1 MKRQITCVLLAIALL
16 SGCTNIQRGTLV
28 GALIGGGIGAGI
40 GAAGGGVGV
49 AIGAGIGAGTGAV
62 LGMVAGEVYE
72 VHKARM
78 EEENLVYS
86 PETGAAVVTTK
97 ILAEYEKR
105 LALMEAHNRDL
116 IAQNEKL
123 IAASYTMADAIKADG
138 RYVRVDTSPEG
149 VLKVTLVSEVLFEP
163 GEAEL
168 KEAIYPV
175 LDEIGRS
182 ITEEYPG
189 YYVAIEGHTDPSEV
203 SSTGYDSN
211 WELSA
216 ARALSVLHYFGDR
229 NLIDQ
234 QRLAVA
240 SYGSERPVADSSTPD
255 GQRMNRRVVITLM
268 PNNPA
273 VVPHN
278 FK

>member
-1 MKRQITCVLLAIALL
+1 MKRQIICVLLAIALL
-16 SGCTNIQRGTLV
+16 AGCTNIQRGTLV

-49 AIGAGIGAGTGAV
+49 AIGAGVGAGTGAV

-78 EEENLVYS
+78 KEEYADYN

-97 ILAEYEKR
+97 TLAEYEKR
-105 LALMEAHNRDL
+105 LAAMEAKNRYL
-116 IAQNEKL
+116 LAQNEKL
-123 IAASYTMADAIKADG
+123 IAASYTIADAINADG
-138 RYVRVDTSPEG
+138 RYVRVDTTPEG
-149 VLKVTLVSEVLFEP
+149 VLQVTLVSEVLFEP
-163 GEAEL
+163 GSAKL

-182 ITEEYPG
+182 VTKDYPD
-189 YYVAIEGHTDPSEV
+189 YYIAIEGHTDPSEV
-203 SSTGYDSN
+203 SSTGYRSN
-211 WELSA
+211 WELSS
-216 ARALSVLHYFGDR
+216 ARALSVLHYFSDR
-229 NLIDQ
+229 GLIDEQ
-234 QRLAVA
+234 HLAVA
-240 SYGSERPVADSSTPD
+240 GYGSERPVADPSTPD

-268 PNNPA
+268 PNKPA
-273 VVPHN
+273 AVPHN